1 VFARI
6 WQGRL
11 GGLRLIM
18 LLAVF
23 GLVAI
28 GLLSLRGIEGKSNIW
43 FPLQLRWLVISI
55 SVFLLLNLVPYSHL
69 GRVSYTLFG
78 ITLGMLIL
86 IMIGKYLFPMPLIPW
101 RNGAHRWIDLGPV
114 QLQPS
119 ELSKLTYIFALAWYL
134 RLRKNFRNLTGLIG
148 PFALTLLPMLLI
160 LWEPDLGTVLLFLP
174 LLFSMLFVAGAR
186 IGHLAAIIGIGLLV
200 SPVFYFSLSNYQR
213 DRIKGLIQQDPTNA
227 EWVQGVGYHLH
238 RSKIY
243 IATGE
248 LTGYAEEP
256 VPEEGVVTRIPYL
269 PEEHNDFIFARIAH
283 TWGFSGAMLVILLY
297 TLLII
302 GGIEIAAHQVEP
314 FGRLLAVGI
323 STLFAIQVF
332 INIGM
337 TMGLMPV
344 TGLNLPF
351 VSYGG
356 TSLLCNFIAL
366 GILVNVARYRPY
378 QLGPKAFEFRDGY

>member
-1 VFARI
+1 VLARI

-23 GLVAI
+23 GLVGI
-28 GLLSLRGIEGKSNIW
+28 GLLSLRGIEGKSHLW
-43 FPLQLRWLVISI
+43 FPLQLRWLVISV

-69 GRVSYTLFG
+69 GRVSYALFG

-86 IMIGKYLFPMPLIPW
+86 IMISRYLYPMSFIPL
-101 RNGAHRWIDLGPV
+101 RKGAHRWIDLEWV
-114 QLQPS
+114 QIQPS
-119 ELSKLTYIFALAWYL
+119 ELGKLTYIFALAWYL
-134 RLRKNFRNLTGLIG
+134 RLRKNYRNLTGLIG

-186 IGHLAAIIGIGLLV
+186 IGHLLTIIGIGLLV
-200 SPVFYFSLSNYQR
+200 SPVFYFSINDYQQ
-213 DRIKGLIQQDPTNA
+213 DRIQGLVNQDPADT
-227 EWVQGVGYHLH
+227 EWVQGLGYHLH

-248 LTGYAEEP
+248 LTGYSEEP
-256 VPEEGVVTRIPYL
+256 VPEEGVVTRIPNL

-283 TWGFSGAMLVILLY
+283 TWGFAGALLVILLY

-302 GGIEIAAHQVEP
+302 GGIEIAASQVEP

-323 STLFAIQVF
+323 STLFATQVF

-378 QLGPKAFEFRDGY
+378 QIGPRPFEFRDDY